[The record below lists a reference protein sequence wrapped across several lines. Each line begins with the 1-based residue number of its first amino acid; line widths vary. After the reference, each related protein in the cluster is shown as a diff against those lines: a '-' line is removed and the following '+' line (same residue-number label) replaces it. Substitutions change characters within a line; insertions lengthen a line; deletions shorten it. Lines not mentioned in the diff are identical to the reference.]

1 MPKKKIRGN
10 GEYNI
15 PKTYEMHPDAVAA
28 HDRMAKKFK
37 PSYGAGIKKQLV
49 SFGLLL
55 LEKEIKAKG
64 VRPGDDIEESLGIQA
79 NQSNGGK
86 TDRNTAAKTA

>member
-1 MPKKKIRGN
+1 MHKKKIRGN
-10 GEYNI
+10 GEFNV
-15 PKTYEMHPDAVAA
+15 PKTYELHPDAIAA

-55 LEKEIKAKG
+55 LEKEIRAKG
-64 VRPGDDIEESLGIQA
+64 VKPGDDIEESLGIQA
-79 NQSNGGK
+79 NQSNGSNA
-86 TDRNTAAKTA
+86 DRNTAAKKA